1 MRKLYLYAPA
11 IKKYETE
18 YLSSQKGW
26 KIVSVTGTAC
36 AFNCDHCNRR
46 ILEGMIDASTE
57 ERMKRVLDEAV
68 REGSKGLVLSGGS
81 TLRGEVPVWRYS
93 ELLSKYADKLVFV
106 AHTGVVRNKETAE
119 KFARAGVKIALLDMV
134 GDNET
139 IREVLKQPFTVDDY
153 LNSFKYLKSA
163 GIKIAPHVIVGL
175 SKRGVEGDLHALEL
189 LKEVNPDAVIIVG
202 LMPLVGT
209 RYGKQ
214 PTPDELIRVLKK
226 ARDEFSVP
234 VMLGCARP
242 RGFAYLKVDKFA
254 VDYDIDG
261 IAFPEEEVIPYAK
274 NKREIIFSNA
284 CCGNIIFDA
293 LGGGMSA

>member
-11 IKKYETE
+11 LKKYETD
-18 YLSSQKGW
+18 YLNSENGW
-26 KIVSVTGTAC
+26 RMVSVTGTAC

-46 ILEGMIDASTE
+46 ILEGMEDASTRE
-57 ERMKRVLDEAV
+57 KMKNVLEKV
-68 REGSKGLVLSGGS
+68 IKEGHRGLILSGGS
-81 TLRGEVPVWRYS
+81 SVRGEVPIWRYS
-93 ELLSKYADKLVFV
+93 DLLSNYANKLTFI
-106 AHTGVVRNKETAE
+106 AHTGVVRNPEIAE
-119 KFARAGVKIALLDMV
+119 KFAKAGVKIALLDMV

-139 IREVLKQPFTVDDY
+139 IRDVLKQPFTVDDY

-175 SKRGVEGDLHALEL
+175 SRKGIDGDLHAIEL
-189 LKEVNPDAVIIVG
+189 LKEVNPDTVIIVG

-209 RYGKQ
+209 RNTRQ
-214 PTPDELIRVLKK
+214 PTPQELIAALRK

-242 RGFAYLKVDKFA
+242 RGSAYLEVDKFA

-261 IAFPEEEVIPYAK
+261 IAFPEEEVIPYAR

-284 CCGNIIFDA
+284 CCGNVIFDV
-293 LGGGMSA
+293 LGVI